1 MRKLSVAVLALV
13 CAGPSLFAQ
22 AAGSDGKCL
31 VPDSIAVT
39 GNTRVAGT
47 TITLDAGIT
56 PGTTLNSP
64 MVQRAI
70 KNVYQGGQFET
81 VNIECLPPKAK
92 GNPTDK
98 SIMLI
103 RVVERPLLDATD
115 VIGTSAISSSVVK
128 EKVDLVFGR
137 PVDPAAVSLVIQHI
151 DSIYQ
156 ANGYYLARIA
166 AETTFTENNHASI
179 IFHIDEG
186 SRLAVSGVRV
196 AGNKFISS
204 KDIVGAMK
212 TKPEGF
218 FFWQKGEFDQ
228 ENYSKD
234 LGELVPQLY
243 ASRGFIDFQIQKDTL
258 IVDRTR
264 GKGLVDL
271 GVSEGPQYKI
281 GSFEVVGNR
290 RFTSEDIQR
299 LYPFGPGNGPTLT
312 QRLAAIVKGRP
323 AAKDVFDQSKWDD
336 GTRKIKDAYSNEGY
350 IYSQIHP
357 VIDRQQTD
365 SGPRVNLRWEV
376 QEGTPAIVNRIEI
389 LGNDYTTE
397 TCIRD
402 QLSIIPGDVFRQDAL
417 IQSYRGI
424 ENLGFFES
432 PLALPET
439 RQANDQG
446 DVDIIFK
453 VKEKRTGNVNF
464 GASMGQGTGLGG
476 FIGLDQP
483 NLFGKCKR
491 GSLNWQYG
499 QFINDLELSYT
510 DPALNQSRTQMTV
523 ALHRTMS
530 QYTIANLGQSTTEGG
545 SLRFAFPFFGAR
557 YTRFGVS
564 YGAEAVRYGGT
575 GLLSEVTTNSCAG
588 CMRSTLGFDLS
599 RDTRAEMP
607 FATDGTLASF
617 NSEFNGGP
625 LGGTAS
631 FQRYTTEFKTYA
643 TLAKFGDKGS
653 PSGMKLLVGL
663 TNRGGMVAG
672 NTGPFFST
680 QEFALGGV
688 QYGEPLRGYPE
699 FSITPLGYNPNTSIS
714 NAVLQSFGNVF
725 FSSTAEL
732 GLRISS
738 QFYVNLFYDAG
749 NLWAHPRDFDPTRL
763 FRGAGIG
770 VGTITPLGPLGLDWA
785 YGFDRVDAN
794 GNPDPKFMLHFRLGQ
809 IFY

>member
-1 MRKLSVAVLALV
+1 MRKLSLAALAFF
-13 CAGPSLFAQ
+13 CAGSSLLAQ
-22 AAGSDGKCL
+22 ETGSEAKCAT
-31 VPDSIAVT
+31 PDSIAVL
-39 GNTRVAGT
+39 GNKRVAGT
-47 TITLDAGIT
+47 TILLDAGIT
-56 PGTTLNSP
+56 PGTQLNAP

-70 KNVYQGGQFET
+70 KNVFAGGQFDA
-81 VNIECLPPKAK
+81 VNLECVLSKTAPV
-92 GNPTDK
+92 K
-98 SIMLI
+98 SVLLI

-115 VIGTSAISSSVVK
+115 VIGTVRISSSTVK

-166 AETTFTENNHASI
+166 AETTFTEGNHASI
-179 IFHIDEG
+179 IFHVDEG

-196 AGNKFISS
+196 TGNKFIST

-212 TKPEGF
+212 TQPEGF
-218 FFWQKGEFDQ
+218 LFWHKGEFDQ

-234 LGELVPQLY
+234 LGELIPQLY
-243 ASRGFIDFQIQKDTL
+243 ASRGFIDFQIQRDSL
-258 IVDRTR
+258 VVDRTR
-264 GKGLVDL
+264 GKGLIDL
-271 GVSEGPQYKI
+271 GVSEGPQYKL
-281 GSFEVVGNR
+281 GGFEVVGNR
-290 RFTSEDIQR
+290 RFTQQDIAR
-299 LYPFGPGNGPTLT
+299 MYPFGTQGPTLT
-312 QRLAAIVKGRP
+312 ERMTALVKGNATP
-323 AAKDVFDQSKWDD
+323 KDVFDQTKWDE

-350 IYSQIHP
+350 IYSQVRP

-376 QEGTPAIVNRIEI
+376 QEGSPAIINRIEI
-389 LGNDYTTE
+389 IGNDYTTE

-402 QLSIIPGDVFRQDAL
+402 QLSIIPGDVFNQDRL
-417 IQSYRGI
+417 INSYRSV

-432 PLALPET
+432 PLPLPET
-439 RQANDQG
+439 RTANDQG
-446 DVDIIFK
+446 DVDVVFK

-483 NLFGKCKR
+483 NLFGKCKK
-491 GSLNWQYG
+491 GSINWQYG
-499 QFINDLELSYT
+499 RYINDLQLSYT
-510 DPALNQSRTQMTV
+510 DPALAQTRTSMTA
-523 ALHRTMS
+523 ALYRSES
-530 QYTIANLGQSTTEGG
+530 QYTIANLGQSTRTGA

-557 YTRFGVS
+557 WTRFGVS

-575 GLLSEVTTNSCAG
+575 GLLSEVTTNDCRG
-588 CMRSTLGFDLS
+588 CLRSTLGFDLS
-599 RDTRAEMP
+599 RDTRIEMP
-607 FATDGTLASF
+607 FATDGSLQTVSAQL
-617 NSEFNGGP
+617 NGGP

-631 FQRYTTEFKTYA
+631 FVRYTTEFKSYA
-643 TLAKFGDKGS
+643 TLARIGGEKGS
-653 PSGMKLLVGL
+653 PNGMKLVVGL
-663 TNRGGMVAG
+663 TMRGGMVAG

-680 QEFALGGV
+680 QEFAMGGV

-699 FSITPLGYNPNTSIS
+699 FSITPLGFNPNTSTS
-714 NAVLQSFGNVF
+714 NAVLSSFGNVF

-738 QFYVNLFYDAG
+738 QFYVNLFFDAG

-785 YGFDRVDAN
+785 YGFDRVDVL

>member
-1 MRKLSVAVLALV
+1 MRKLPLAALALF
-13 CAGPSLFAQ
+13 CAGSSLLAQ
-22 AAGSDGKCL
+22 ETGTDAKCAT
-31 VPDSIAVT
+31 PDSIAVL
-39 GNTRVAGT
+39 GNKRVAGT
-47 TITLDAGIT
+47 TILLDAGIT
-56 PGTTLNSP
+56 PGTQLNAP

-70 KNVYQGGQFET
+70 RNVFQGGQFEM
-81 VNIECLPPKAK
+81 VNFECALTKTTPVKAVL
-92 GNPTDK
+92 
-98 SIMLI
+98 LI

-115 VIGTSAISSSVVK
+115 VIGTSAISSSTVK

-137 PVDPAAVSLVIQHI
+137 PVDPAAVSLVVQHI
-151 DSIYQ
+151 DSVYQ
-156 ANGYYLARIA
+156 ANGYYLARIDV
-166 AETTFTENNHASI
+166 ETTLTENNHASI
-179 IFHIDEG
+179 IFHVDEG
-186 SRLAVSGVRV
+186 SRLAVSGIRV
-196 AGNKFISS
+196 AGNTRVST

-212 TKPEGF
+212 VKPEGF

-228 ENYSKD
+228 ESYAKD
-234 LGELVPQLY
+234 LGELIPQLY

-258 IVDRTR
+258 VVDRTR
-264 GKGLVDL
+264 GKGLIDL
-271 GVSEGPQYKI
+271 GVAEGPQYKV

-290 RFTSEDIQR
+290 RFTQEDISH
-299 LYPFGPGNGPTLT
+299 LYPFGPQGPTLT
-312 QRLAAIVKGRP
+312 QRVTALVKRNSTP
-323 AAKDVFDQSKWDD
+323 KDVFDASKWDE

-350 IYSQIHP
+350 IYSQVRP
-357 VIDRQQTD
+357 VVDRQQTD

-376 QEGTPAIVNRIEI
+376 QEGTPAIINRIEI
-389 LGNDYTTE
+389 LGNDYTAE

-402 QLSIIPGDVFRQDAL
+402 QLSIIPGDVFNQERL
-417 IQSYRGI
+417 INSYRSI

-432 PLALPET
+432 PLPLPET
-439 RQANDQG
+439 RTANDQG
-446 DVDIIFK
+446 DVDVVFK

-491 GSLNWQYG
+491 GSVNWQYG
-499 QFINDLELSYT
+499 RYINDLQLSYT
-510 DPALNQSRTQMTV
+510 DPALYQTRTSMTV
-523 ALHRTMS
+523 ALYRSQS
-530 QYTIANLGQSTTEGG
+530 QYTIANLGQSTRTGG
-545 SLRFAFPFFGAR
+545 SLRFAFPFFSAR
-557 YTRFGVS
+557 WTRLGVS

-588 CMRSTLGFDLS
+588 CLRSTVGFDVT
-599 RDTRAEMP
+599 RDTRIEMP
-607 FATDGTLASF
+607 FPTDGSLQSF
-617 NSEFNGGP
+617 QAQFNGGP

-631 FQRYTTEFKTYA
+631 FQRYTTEFKTFA
-643 TLAKFGDKGS
+643 TLAKIGGEKGS
-653 PSGMKLLVGL
+653 PNGMKLVVGL
-663 TNRGGMVAG
+663 TQKGGMVAG
-672 NTGPFFST
+672 NAGPFFST
-680 QEFALGGV
+680 QEFAMGGV

-699 FSITPLGYNPNTSIS
+699 FSITPLGFNPGTSTS

-749 NLWAHPRDFDPTRL
+749 NLWAHPRDFNPTRL

-785 YGFDRVDAN
+785 YGFDRVDAL
-794 GNPDPKFMLHFRLGQ
+794 GNPDPKFQLHFRLGQ

>member
-1 MRKLSVAVLALV
+1 MRKLSLAALALF
-13 CAGPSLFAQ
+13 CAGSSLRAQ
-22 AAGSDGKCL
+22 ETGTEAKCAT
-31 VPDSIAVT
+31 PDSIAVL
-39 GNTRVAGT
+39 GNKRVAGT
-47 TITLDAGIT
+47 TILLDAGIT
-56 PGTTLNSP
+56 PGTQLNSP

-70 KNVYQGGQFET
+70 KNVFQGGQFEM
-81 VNIECLPPKAK
+81 VNLECALTKTTPAKAVL
-92 GNPTDK
+92 
-98 SIMLI
+98 LI

-115 VIGTSAISSSVVK
+115 VIGTSAISSTTVK

-137 PVDPAAVSLVIQHI
+137 PVDPAAVSLVVQHI

-156 ANGYYLARIA
+156 ANGYYLARIDV
-166 AETTFTENNHASI
+166 ETTLTETNHATI
-179 IFHIDEG
+179 IFHVDEG
-186 SRLAVSGVRV
+186 SRLAVSGIRV
-196 AGNKFISS
+196 AGNKRVST

-212 TKPEGF
+212 VKPEGF

-228 ENYSKD
+228 ENYAKD
-234 LGELVPQLY
+234 LGELIPQLY

-258 IVDRTR
+258 VVDRTR
-264 GKGLVDL
+264 GKGLIDL
-271 GVSEGPQYKI
+271 GVAEGPQYKI

-290 RFTSEDIQR
+290 RFTQEDISH
-299 LYPFGPGNGPTLT
+299 LYPFGSQGPTLT
-312 QRLAAIVKGRP
+312 QRVTALVKGNATP
-323 AAKDVFDQSKWDD
+323 KDVFDQSKWDE

-350 IYSQIHP
+350 IYSQVRP

-365 SGPRVNLRWEV
+365 SGPRANLRWEV
-376 QEGTPAIVNRIEI
+376 QEGTPAIINRIEI
-389 LGNDYTTE
+389 LGNDYTAE

-402 QLSIIPGDVFRQDAL
+402 QLSIIPGDVFNQERL
-417 IQSYRGI
+417 INSYRSI

-432 PLALPET
+432 PLPLPET
-439 RQANDQG
+439 RTANDQG
-446 DVDIIFK
+446 DVDIVFK

-491 GSLNWQYG
+491 GSVNWQYG
-499 QFINDLELSYT
+499 RYINDLQLTYT
-510 DPALNQSRTQMTV
+510 DPALYQTRTSMTV
-523 ALHRTMS
+523 ALYRSQS
-530 QYTIANLGQSTTEGG
+530 QYTIADLGQSTRTGG
-545 SLRFAFPFFGAR
+545 SLRFAFPLFR
-557 YTRFGVS
+557 TNWTRLGVS

-588 CMRSTLGFDLS
+588 CLRSTIGFDVT
-599 RDTRAEMP
+599 RDTRVEMP
-607 FATDGTLASF
+607 FPTDGSLQSF
-617 NSEFNGGP
+617 QAQFNGGP

-631 FQRYTTEFKTYA
+631 FQRYTTEFKTFA
-643 TLAKFGDKGS
+643 TLAKIGGEKGS
-653 PSGMKLLVGL
+653 PNGMKLVIGL
-663 TNRGGMVAG
+663 TQKGGMVAG

-680 QEFALGGV
+680 QEFAMGGV

-699 FSITPLGYNPNTSIS
+699 FSITPLGFNPNTSTS

-738 QFYVNLFYDAG
+738 QFYVNIFYDAG
-749 NLWAHPRDFDPTRL
+749 NLWAHPRDFNPTRL

-785 YGFDRVDAN
+785 YGFDRVDAL
-794 GNPDPKFMLHFRLGQ
+794 GNPDPKFQLHFRLGQ

>member
-1 MRKLSVAVLALV
+1 MRKLSVAALAIV
-13 CAGPSLFAQ
+13 CAGSSLHAQ
-22 AAGSDGKCL
+22 EGAAEAKCAT
-31 VPDSIAVT
+31 PDSIAIM
-39 GNTRVAGT
+39 GNKRVAST
-47 TITLDAGIT
+47 TILLDAGLT
-56 PGTTLNSP
+56 PGSQLNAP

-70 KNVYQGGQFET
+70 KNVFAGGQFDA
-81 VNIECLPPKAK
+81 VNIECVLSKTTPI
-92 GNPTDK
+92 K
-98 SIMLI
+98 STILI
-103 RVVERPLLDATD
+103 RVVERPLLEATD
-115 VIGTSAISSSVVK
+115 VIGTSAISSSTVK

-137 PVDPAAVSLVIQHI
+137 PIDPSAVALVIQHI

-166 AETTFTENNHASI
+166 AETTYSDSSHASI

-196 AGNKFISS
+196 SGNKFVPTQ
-204 KDIVGAMK
+204 DIVGKMK
-212 TKPEGF
+212 VKPEGF

-234 LGELVPQLY
+234 LGELIPQLY
-243 ASRGFIDFQIQKDTL
+243 ASRGYLDFQMQKDTL

-264 GKGLVDL
+264 GKGLIDL
-271 GVSEGPQYKI
+271 SVSEGPQYKV

-290 RFTSEDIQR
+290 RFTSQDIAR
-299 LYPFGPGNGPTLT
+299 MYPFTDQSPSLT
-312 QRLAAIVKGRP
+312 ERLSALVKGKRTP
-323 AAKDVFDQSKWDD
+323 KDVFDATKWDAA
-336 GTRKIKDAYSNEGY
+336 TSQIKEAYANEGY
-350 IYSQIHP
+350 IYSQVRP
-357 VIDRQQTD
+357 VVDKVQTD
-365 SGPRVNLRWEV
+365 SGPRANLRWEV
-376 QEGTPAIVNRIEI
+376 QEGTPAIINRIEI
-389 LGNDYTTE
+389 IGNDYTTE
-397 TCIRD
+397 NCIRD
-402 QLSIIPGDVFRQDAL
+402 QLSIIPGDVFSQDRL
-417 IQSYRGI
+417 INSYRSI

-439 RQANDQG
+439 RQADDQG

-464 GASMGQGTGLGG
+464 GASLGQGTGLGG

-483 NLFGKCKR
+483 NMFGKCKK
-491 GSLNWQYG
+491 GSINWQYG
-499 QFINDLELSYT
+499 EFINDLEISYT
-510 DPALNQSRTQMTV
+510 DPSLFQTSTSMTDN
-523 ALHRTMS
+523 LYRSES
-530 QYTIANLGQSTTEGG
+530 QYTIANLGQSTRTGG
-545 SLRFAFPFFGAR
+545 SLLFTFPFFSAR
-557 YTRFGVS
+557 RTRLGLS
-564 YGAEAVRYGGT
+564 YGVEAVRYGGT
-575 GLLSEVTTNSCAG
+575 GLLSEVTTNDCAG
-588 CMRSTLGFDLS
+588 CLRSTVGISLT
-599 RDTRAEMP
+599 RDTRIEMP
-607 FATDGTLASF
+607 FATDGSLQTFTAQ
-617 NSEFNGGP
+617 FNGGP

-631 FQRYTTEFKTYA
+631 FQQYRTEFKTYA
-643 TLAKFGDKGS
+643 TLAKLGGDKAG
-653 PSGMKLLVGL
+653 PNGMKLVVGL
-663 TNRGGMVAG
+663 TERGGMVMG

-714 NAVLQSFGNVF
+714 NALLQSFGNVF
-725 FSSTAEL
+725 FTSTAEL

-785 YGFDRVDAN
+785 YGFDRTDSF
-794 GNPDPKFMLHFRLGQ
+794 GNPDPKFMIHFRLGQ

>member
-1 MRKLSVAVLALV
+1 MRKLSLATLAFL
-13 CAGPSLFAQ
+13 CAGSNLLAQ
-22 AAGSDGKCL
+22 DQGAEGKC
-31 VPDSIAVT
+31 VTPDSIAVL
-39 GNTRVAGT
+39 GNKRVAST
-47 TITLDAGIT
+47 TILLDAGLT
-56 PGTTLNSP
+56 PGTQLNTP
-64 MVQRAI
+64 MLQRSI
-70 KNVYQGGQFET
+70 RNVFAGGQFDQ
-81 VNIECLPPKAK
+81 VNIECELSKTTPLKA
-92 GNPTDK
+92 T
-98 SIMLI
+98 ILI
-103 RVVERPLLDATD
+103 RVVERPVLDATD
-115 VIGTSAISSSVVK
+115 VIGTAAISSSTVK

-156 ANGYYLARIA
+156 ANGYYLARIT
-166 AETTFTENNHASI
+166 AEPTVTESNHVTI
-179 IFHIDEG
+179 VFHIDEG

-196 AGNKFISS
+196 TGNKNIPT
-204 KDIVGAMK
+204 KDIVGAMSVQ
-212 TKPEGF
+212 PEGF
-218 FFWQKGEFDQ
+218 WFWKKGEFDQ
-228 ENYSKD
+228 EKYAKD
-234 LGELVPQLY
+234 LGDSIPKLY
-243 ASRGFIDFQIQKDTL
+243 ASRGFIDFQITKDTL
-258 IVDRTR
+258 IVDRAR

-271 GVSEGPQYKI
+271 GVNEGPQYKL

-290 RFTSEDIQR
+290 RFTAADVAR
-299 LYPFGPGNGPTLT
+299 MYPFSSNGGPTLT
-312 QRLAAIVKGRP
+312 QRVTALVKGNKSQP
-323 AAKDVFDQSKWDD
+323 KDVFDNTRWDE

-376 QEGTPAIVNRIEI
+376 QEGTPAIINRIEI

-402 QLSIIPGDVFRQDAL
+402 QLQIIPGDVFNQDRL
-417 IQSYRGI
+417 INSYRSI

-432 PLALPET
+432 PLPLPET

-446 DVDIIFK
+446 DVDIVFK

-491 GSLNWQYG
+491 GSVNWQYG
-499 QFINDLELSYT
+499 RYINDLQVSYT
-510 DPALNQSRTQMTV
+510 DPALYQTRTAMTV
-523 ALHRTMS
+523 SLYRSMS
-530 QYTIANLGQSTTEGG
+530 QYTIANLGQSTRTGG
-545 SLRFAFPFFGAR
+545 SLHFTFPFFGVR
-557 YTRFGVS
+557 YTRAGVS

-575 GLLSEVTTNSCAG
+575 GLLSEVTTNDCAG
-588 CMRSTLGFDLS
+588 CLRSTVGFDLV
-599 RDTRAEMP
+599 RDTRVEMP
-607 FATDGTLASF
+607 FPTDGTLESF
-617 NSEFNGGP
+617 QAQFNGGP

-643 TLAKFGDKGS
+643 TLAKIGGEKGS
-653 PSGMKLLVGL
+653 PNGMKLLVGL
-663 TNRGGMVAG
+663 SQKMGMVAG

-680 QEFALGGV
+680 QEFAMGGV

-699 FSITPLGYNPNTSIS
+699 FSITPLGFNPSTSTS
-714 NAVLQSFGNVF
+714 NAVLSSFGNVF

-749 NLWAHPRDFDPTRL
+749 NLWAHPRDFNPTRL

-785 YGFDRVDAN
+785 YGFDRVDAL
-794 GNPDPKFMLHFRLGQ
+794 GNPDPKFQLHFRLGQ